1 MIISLDNACRGCNM
15 LNQFIVIGKI
25 QELPMIRE
33 TSNGN
38 KISTLL
44 LEVDRNF
51 KNSDG
56 LYERD
61 SFQITLWK
69 GIAESTVHLA
79 EIGSLIAVKGR
90 VQSNTYEGKDGVHY
104 YNYEIIAEK
113 VSFLTQKENQ

>member
-1 MIISLDNACRGCNM
+1 M
-15 LNQFIVIGKI
+15 LNQFIVIGRIK
-25 QELPMIRE
+25 ELPVIRE
-33 TSNGN
+33 TTNGN

-56 LYERD
+56 VYEKD
-61 SFQITLWK
+61 VFQITLWK
-69 GIAESTVHLA
+69 GIAESTVHLS

-90 VQSNTYEGKDGVHY
+90 VQASTYEGKDGIQY

-113 VSFLTQKENQ
+113 VSFLT